1 MNLAPFLRIS
11 KAADRAGLRAPTAL
25 LAAVAIALA
34 ACTPERNWRE
44 LEWPQGGFSVLL
56 PGKPRKEARTVK
68 IDDIAVPLEMLS
80 LQTKGAAY
88 GVGYADFPPGASPE
102 TQARRLAAAR
112 DQLVANIAGELKS
125 DKEISVGGHPGR
137 EFRAEGKVAGEPFVT
152 SARVIAVGD
161 RLYEVAVVARAEQ
174 LAAADPDLFLGSFK
188 LLPGAPGAGKQ

>member
-1 MNLAPFLRIS
+1 MNLAPFHGIS
-11 KAADRAGLRAPTAL
+11 KAAGPAALPARAVL
-25 LAAVAIALA
+25 LVAAVIALA
-34 ACTPERNWRE
+34 ACTPERDWRE
-44 LEWPQGGFSVLL
+44 LQWPQGGFSVLL

-68 IDDIAVPLEMLS
+68 IDDTAVPLEMLS

-88 GVGYADFPPGASPE
+88 GVGYAEFPPGATPE
-102 TQARRLAAAR
+102 AQARRLTAAR

-152 SARVIAVGD
+152 SARVVAVGD

-188 LLPGAPGAGKQ
+188 LLPGGPSGGKQ